1 MSPTYASFSLL
12 VLDIALE
19 NDQIKTLALTHH
31 CALHYGR
38 RHGLWTPNE
47 AFFHQS
53 PKLES
58 QICHFLTPPHYS
70 NSQNSIISFGYV
82 DSQEKI
88 FQSTALCDN
97 ICQTKSL
104 AGHLAKLVDI
114 YLEMGSSCI
123 CKATSFTPS
132 QLSPLYALC
141 LSLFYSYVFVIKFHI
156 FEPFF
161 QFL

>member
-1 MSPTYASFSLL
+1 MDEMHRCAEAMPRFRFSTWSCIGKRSDKDPNT
-12 VLDIALE
+12 V
-19 NDQIKTLALTHH
+19 H
-31 CALHYGR
+31 CTMVEVEIYLFSHLFYYFIFLSYPKINAMYR
-38 RHGLWTPNE
+38 TGLN
-47 AFFHQS
+47 FFLYRIRYIRS
-53 PKLES
+53 
-58 QICHFLTPPHYS
+58 
-70 NSQNSIISFGYV
+70 
-82 DSQEKI
+82 
-88 FQSTALCDN
+88 LCDN

-141 LSLFYSYVFVIKFHI
+141 LSLFYSLVFVINFHI